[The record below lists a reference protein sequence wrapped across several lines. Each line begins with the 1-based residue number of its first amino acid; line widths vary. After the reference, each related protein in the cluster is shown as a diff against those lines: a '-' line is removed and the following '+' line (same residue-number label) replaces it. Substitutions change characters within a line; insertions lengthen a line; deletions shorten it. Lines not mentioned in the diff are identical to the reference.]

1 MDNDPGNRFDPTEEQ
16 IISHY
21 IEGKMQGRH
30 FTNVIH
36 EINICYFDPWDL
48 PEQAAWQ
55 SNDPV
60 WYFFSEPD
68 YKYANST
75 RVNRK
80 TKSGYWKPTGNERTI
95 RDMHGREIGIK
106 KNLGFYRASS
116 SKKGTKT
123 NWVMHEYHSHN
134 ARFYQKPFVLFRLK
148 RKSDDDESDTC
159 DQMASQQSQGNN
171 QQTEWDPLPDL
182 SEQDYGFLSQVL
194 HPTAEVWASDEDEH
208 LHVETVQ
215 TSLQYDFKPVKSLSG
230 YVLHLAVTSD
240 PVQLSGSSDS
250 DIETFHEQYQN
261 LLIKPKEV
269 CVSVAFFVLNCKKKN
284 KGKKMEDSVGYRF
297 HPSDEE
303 IVSYY
308 LSRKLGGLDFPA
320 HVINEVDINKFEP
333 WDLPDFAEIQ
343 SDDPVWHFF
352 TKLDYMDAK
361 RKRINR
367 KTKAGF
373 WKVTG
378 RDRPVKDKRGRVIG
392 CKKTLVFHLGRTPDG
407 IGTHWVMQEFHH
419 KDADKVYQRPFVLCR
434 LKDKSD
440 DGDEPSPPQL
450 ASNSGICIVTQE
462 NHEQSLDLQSFFNND
477 EPDYNSL
484 SAVQSVMDDEPDD
497 DGLSFDLQSF
507 LNNDEPDDDELSF
520 DLQSFINNDEPDYN
534 SLSAVQSVMYDEPDD
549 DGLSF
554 DLQSFLNN
562 DEPDDDE
569 LSLDLQPFLN
579 NDELDYN
586 SFSSVQFPM
595 PTAPG
600 PSCSNGS
607 INEFDALR
615 SQLNT
620 REQDDDFLNSIWASD
635 EDQHLLEEN
644 VQTRLHGFKPV
655 KPLSGYVAASS
666 NLPVEQS
673 GSSCGDGSI
682 VSQAAGNVSIWALT
696 THEHL
701 HEETAQTRPQFSK
714 QGVTP
719 MEKPKEPEKKPR
731 VKPKEP
737 EKKPE
742 KTKKPPSRKGSYIC
756 LETPPWS
763 HKQYPPSI
771 YIVNIVIALLL
782 LVFFVRELVSLH

>member
-159 DQMASQQSQGNN
+159 DQMASQQS
-171 QQTEWDPLPDL
+171 
-182 SEQDYGFLSQVL
+182 
-194 HPTAEVWASDEDEH
+194 
-208 LHVETVQ
+208 
-215 TSLQYDFKPVKSLSG
+215 
-230 YVLHLAVTSD
+230 
-240 PVQLSGSSDS
+240 
-250 DIETFHEQYQN
+250 QYQN